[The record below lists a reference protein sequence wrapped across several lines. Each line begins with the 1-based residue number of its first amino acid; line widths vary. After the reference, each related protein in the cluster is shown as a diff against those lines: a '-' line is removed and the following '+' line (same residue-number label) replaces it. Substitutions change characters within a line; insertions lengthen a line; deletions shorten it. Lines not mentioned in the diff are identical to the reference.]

1 MTYRPAF
8 FSWLARSFAISLVSF
23 CGLVLASNLS
33 LNQVSAIT
41 KPASPSASPTAS
53 ISADLT
59 ASASAVAISSAS
71 AAVQQQIQNKKDQD
85 LTETAGKQKSKL
97 AAYLDQHPIPA
108 LSWNNPLQHAIR
120 GSIDRGLPA
129 NIIVLLLLFPLVAS
143 VIAAS
148 RHVVGMT
155 GFGIYI
161 PAVLA
166 VAFVSTGIVTGVIT
180 FVSVLGAAIFTH
192 KVVRKIRMPYLPR
205 TAMLLLGVSVF
216 ILLGLMASSYFNM
229 QSLIS
234 ISIFPLLIMMLLSEN
249 FMETQLFNSQKEAI
263 RLTFETLV
271 LAIAC
276 SLFMS
281 WETVQKFV
289 LLWPEMTLIG
299 IALVNIGLGRY
310 TGLRLMEHWRFQS
323 IIEKKS

>member
-1 MTYRPAF
+1 MTYLPAF
-8 FSWLARSFAISLVSF
+8 FSWRARSLAIYLVSLGGF
-23 CGLVLASNLS
+23 FLAANLS
-33 LNQVSAIT
+33 FNQALAIT
-41 KPASPSASPTAS
+41 KIASPSADPTAS

-59 ASASAVAISSAS
+59 ASASAITVSSAS
-71 AAVQQQIQNKKDQD
+71 ATVQEQIQNKKDQD
-85 LTETAGKQKSKL
+85 LTETAGKQKSVL
-97 AAYLDQHPIPA
+97 AAYLDLHPMKSLA
-108 LSWNNPLQHAIR
+108 WHNPLQYAIR

-166 VAFVSTGIVTGVIT
+166 VAFVSTGIITGVIT
-180 FVSVLGAAIFTH
+180 FITVLGAAVFTH
-192 KVVRKIRMPYLPR
+192 KMVKRIRMPYLPR

-216 ILLGLMASSYFNM
+216 ILLGLMISSYFNM

-263 RLTFETLV
+263 RLTFETLI
-271 LAIAC
+271 LATAC

-289 LLWPEMTLIG
+289 LLWPELTLIG
-299 IALVNIGLGRY
+299 IALVNIGLSRY
-310 TGLRLMEHWRFQS
+310 TGLRLLEHWRFQS